1 MKTNRIFE
9 VQHGAIGSTFQGAF
23 FMPIR
28 YPGIALSP

>member
-1 MKTNRIFE
+1 MTTFSIFV
-9 VQHGAIGSTFQGAF
+9 VQHGANGSTYRAF